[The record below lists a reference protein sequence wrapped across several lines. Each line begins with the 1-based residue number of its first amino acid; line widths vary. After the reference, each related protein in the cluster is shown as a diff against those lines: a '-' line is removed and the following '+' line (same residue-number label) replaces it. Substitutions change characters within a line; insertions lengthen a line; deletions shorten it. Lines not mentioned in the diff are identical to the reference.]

1 MKKFLLFALF
11 TGFSLSAQEA
21 ASDMKYRRSSLS
33 MVLIESEN
41 FPNKDAVMSSWGNY
55 PFPDKY
61 NKHNIDLKS
70 VNFDAIKLTDA
81 EMLAGGFLK
90 DTLKTAL
97 QLLKAAVKPVRYL
110 NNEQTLA
117 VVLPSEDEEY
127 QLKINKII
135 SERKLANGL
144 VSTWFNLSPDGKI
157 NFNLIAERGSYNA
170 SDLEVQVADGQER
183 GSAAIRDAGKE
194 LINNTFVTFTKLN
207 FVENEPIARAIRDI
221 AKAEVAKQLAGKPQF
236 LMDKAMQGL
245 DKVYE
250 KTKEGYSLWSK
261 TWLYQLEWND
271 TIFTRLS
278 NDYKT
283 MKGDAFKN
291 ADYLK
296 LKFVNFQKNMSLVT
310 FKLGETRS
318 QEQIIDLALVRNVDN
333 AFAKLQKEND
343 VFKPKVPVLTTKP
356 VTAQIGMKEGLE
368 GGEKFEVLEFGVDE
382 KTGLTVYKKVGT
394 VKVDKKQVWDNRYN
408 AGQKPEKEQLDKE
421 GNPVSATLFKGK
433 VPFGALLK
441 QVK

>member
-70 VNFDAIKLTDA
+70 VNFDAIKLTEA

-90 DTLKTAL
+90 DTLKTTL

-144 VSTWFNLSPDGKI
+144 VSTWFNLSPDGKLT
-157 NFNLIAERGSYNA
+157 LI
-170 SDLEVQVADGQER
+170 
-183 GSAAIRDAGKE
+183 
-194 LINNTFVTFTKLN
+194 
-207 FVENEPIARAIRDI
+207 
-221 AKAEVAKQLAGKPQF
+221 
-236 LMDKAMQGL
+236 
-245 DKVYE
+245 
-250 KTKEGYSLWSK
+250 
-261 TWLYQLEWND
+261 
-271 TIFTRLS
+271 
-278 NDYKT
+278 
-283 MKGDAFKN
+283 
-291 ADYLK
+291 
-296 LKFVNFQKNMSLVT
+296 
-310 FKLGETRS
+310 
-318 QEQIIDLALVRNVDN
+318 
-333 AFAKLQKEND
+333 
-343 VFKPKVPVLTTKP
+343 
-356 VTAQIGMKEGLE
+356 
-368 GGEKFEVLEFGVDE
+368 
-382 KTGLTVYKKVGT
+382 
-394 VKVDKKQVWDNRYN
+394 
-408 AGQKPEKEQLDKE
+408 
-421 GNPVSATLFKGK
+421 
-433 VPFGALLK
+433 
-441 QVK
+441 

>member
-61 NKHNIDLKS
+61 NKHNVDTKS
-70 VNFDAIKLTDA
+70 VNLDAIKLTDS
-81 EMLAGGFLK
+81 ELLAAGFLK
-90 DTLKTAL
+90 DTLKNPL

-110 NNEQTLA
+110 NSEQTIA
-117 VVLPSEDEEY
+117 VVLPSENEEY
-127 QLKINKII
+127 RLKIDKMIKE
-135 SERKLANGL
+135 SKLANKL
-144 VSTWFNLSPDGKI
+144 VASWFNLKDGKFDMSVI
-157 NFNLIAERGSYNA
+157 EQRGSYNA
-170 SDLEVQVADGQER
+170 SQLDFGNAKKTTK
-183 GSAAIRDAGKE
+183 STAALKDAGKE
-194 LINNTFVTFTKLN
+194 LISNTFVTFTKLK
-207 FVENEPIARAIRDI
+207 FVENEPIARAIRDL

-245 DKVYE
+245 DKVYD
-250 KTKEGYSLWSK
+250 KTKEGYSLWSN
-261 TWLYQLEWND
+261 TWLYKLNWDEKSLYAIYDIWNNPSDLQKSDLFSLE
-271 TIFTRLS
+271 
-278 NDYKT
+278 
-283 MKGDAFKN
+283 
-291 ADYLK
+291 
-296 LKFVNFQKNMSLVT
+296 FVNFQQNMSLVT

-343 VFKPKVPVLTTKP
+343 VFKPKVPVLTGKP
-356 VTAQIGMKEGLE
+356 LTAQIGMKEGLE
-368 GGEKFEVLEFGVDE
+368 GGEKFEVLEYGEDEEGVSY
-382 KTGLTVYKKVGT
+382 YKKIGT
-394 VKVDKKQVWDNRYN
+394 VKVDKKQIWDNRYN

-421 GNPVSATLFKGK
+421 GNPVSSTLFKGK
-433 VPFGALLK
+433 APLGALLK